1 MNHPKNTRT
10 EHVIQN
16 FQNFLQTAFGW
27 FYGVVSNFP
36 SNFAGKDK
44 IQGMILAEKV
54 AKVEFERIRKEKED
68 ERKRLLELRAK
79 KAQEAKNAKKG
90 GKDAGFRDR
99 CFG

>member
-1 MNHPKNTRT
+1 M
-10 EHVIQN
+10 EF
-16 FQNFLQTAFGW
+16 FQISVKLAQ
-27 FYGVVSNFP
+27 
-36 SNFAGKDK
+36 DK

-90 GKDAGFRDR
+90 GKDAEISSWISLG
-99 CFG
+99 

>member
-1 MNHPKNTRT
+1 MSCKIFRT
-10 EHVIQN
+10 
-16 FQNFLQTAFGW
+16 FCRALKDGW
-27 FYGVVSNFP
+27 GVVSKF
-36 SNFAGKDK
+36 SVKLAEDK

-90 GKDAGFRDR
+90 GKDR
-99 CFG
+99 